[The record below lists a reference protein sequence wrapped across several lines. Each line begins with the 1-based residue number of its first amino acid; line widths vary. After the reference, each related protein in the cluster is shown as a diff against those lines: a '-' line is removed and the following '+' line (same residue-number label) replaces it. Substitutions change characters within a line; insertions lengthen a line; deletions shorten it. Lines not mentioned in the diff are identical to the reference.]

1 MVESQFHLQV
11 QDATTWWG
19 LPAGWEALRAEWY
32 CSETL
37 EWLPALPLPCPL
49 LSGKPSAIFSEEFEI
64 AWVTFSLD
72 GVRCKI
78 MNMHEWRRNNYSSE
92 MGQRKM
98 EKVRSTWIGSLMST
112 SKDWSIFDPFFLVVS
127 SHTRADHCSPDR
139 ADPPQTSPPSP
150 LRHCPMNSSRLGSL
164 ELSLSLQLGLCLAP
178 SLGCSLT
185 PSPGS
190 KLSDHRAHLICFLPL
205 TCLCPLL
212 PHVQC
217 FESHCLIN
225 CVSLFHPQAGE

>member
-1 MVESQFHLQV
+1 MNCEIFHC
-11 QDATTWWG
+11 TWW
-19 LPAGWEALRAEWY
+19 EQALRPAYERPGC
-32 CSETL
+32 CSPQTC
-37 EWLPALPLPCPL
+37 W
-49 LSGKPSAIFSEEFEI
+49 
-64 AWVTFSLD
+64 
-72 GVRCKI
+72 
-78 MNMHEWRRNNYSSE
+78 
-92 MGQRKM
+92 
-98 EKVRSTWIGSLMST
+98 
-112 SKDWSIFDPFFLVVS
+112 IFDPFFLVVS
-127 SHTRADHCSPDR
+127 SHTRADHYSPDR